1 MSELVSPIK
10 VGPAK
15 DVLLLHDGSPF
26 AKTVARLL
34 ALDYRLGAFLETVWN
49 ARGRVRMFAAH
60 EAGIPRNPRFVEGVR
75 QLDLRA

>member
-1 MSELVSPIK
+1 MSELASPIK

-34 ALDYRLGAFLETVWN
+34 ALDYRLGAFLETVTSVN
-49 ARGRVRMFAAH
+49 V
-60 EAGIPRNPRFVEGVR
+60 V
-75 QLDLRA
+75 

>member
-34 ALDYRLGAFLETVWN
+34 ALDYRLGAFLETVCGT
-49 ARGRVRMFAAH
+49 RG
-60 EAGIPRNPRFVEGVR
+60 EGSECLQRTRLGFPETHV
-75 QLDLRA
+75 L